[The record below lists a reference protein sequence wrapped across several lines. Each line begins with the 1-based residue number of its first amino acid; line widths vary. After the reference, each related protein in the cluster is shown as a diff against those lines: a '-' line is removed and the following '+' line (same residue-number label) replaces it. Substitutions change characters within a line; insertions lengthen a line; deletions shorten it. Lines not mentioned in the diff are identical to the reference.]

1 MGKTHR
7 SDGGGNKAARVAQK
21 EQAALD
27 KQRAERARED
37 DEADSRWSQGA
48 KRGGKKEE
56 QAAKRAD
63 QLAQKAQRDAILA
76 QEEEETPGRR
86 EPRKTK
92 QATKKSNKGSLN
104 LSQLDGDGDN
114 SDAEESKKL
123 TTVNAS
129 GIDNALDAFG
139 LDDDDGNAGGNKV
152 EKHPERRFPAAY
164 ARFEER
170 RLEEMKEDGSGDGL
184 RMNQRKVQ
192 IRKEFERHPDNP
204 FNQTTAT
211 YNATKEEL
219 REIRA
224 GEAAAIESRLAAND
238 DDE

>member
-7 SDGGGNKAARVAQK
+7 TDGGGNKAARVAQK

-27 KQRAERARED
+27 KQRAEQARED

-48 KRGGKKEE
+48 KRGGKREE

-63 QLAQKAQRDAILA
+63 QLAQKAKRDALLA
-76 QEEEETPGRR
+76 QEEEEMPGRR

-92 QATKKSNKGSLN
+92 QAVKKSNKGLN
-104 LSQLDGDGDN
+104 LSQLGDEDN

-139 LDDDDGNAGGNKV
+139 LDDDNGNAGGNKV

-164 ARFEER
+164 ARFEEQ
-170 RLEEMKEDGSGDGL
+170 RLEEMKEDGSGEGL
-184 RMNQRKVQ
+184 RMNQRKAQ

-224 GEAAAIESRLAAND
+224 SEAAAIESRLAAND
-238 DDE
+238 DE